1 LESTVYKKTAT
12 KENSEGEFLVYKCDA
27 NECIQYKSNY
37 YLHAFDD
44 TNKKLYK
51 CATDKCEI
59 SSTFAVGYYLTGP
72 SSTELLTCTTADN
85 ASSCSKVG
93 NISSGC
99 YKSGDS
105 TYKLINCSGSPL
117 TCEGI
122 DEPVGF
128 YIDASNNKNIYTCD
142 TNSCTSAVP
151 LKGIYINAGATDSV
165 INCGSEKCQEDSVT
179 ATACSKAGDLI
190 KSGNDIKLCISD
202 KADEAKKINPPAADT
217 YMTFESGTTFPGAP
231 SSKNFNIKLS
241 REGAVYLLEEAK
253 ISTCEATDAIDDRVC
268 LNGHTNTQHCITSEN
283 KLLKISG
290 SNCEAA
296 VRTAGNVFIGDD
308 YTSVT
313 FAEASDTAKYGYSCD
328 ASSVCE
334 IIKGY
339 IIDDNN
345 IIKCSGW
352 IGDPCIATAK
362 GTDETCS
369 TSTKDGVLLSN
380 GTKVCFGTNE
390 YTLTDIATILAFHL
404 NDFNSN
410 YGMNKDDV
418 VIVSASEDKVIVT
431 TIESGK

>member
-1 LESTVYKKTAT
+1 MNTDVYKSNAASGDSDQKY
-12 KENSEGEFLVYKCDA
+12 LVYKCDA

-37 YLHAFDD
+37 YLHAFDED
-44 TNKKLYK
+44 NIKLYK

-72 SSTELLTCTTADN
+72 SSNELLTCTTEN
-85 ASSCSKVG
+85 TASSCSKVG
-93 NISSGC
+93 SISSGC

-117 TCEGI
+117 TCEGMAQ
-122 DEPVGF
+122 PVGF
-128 YIDASNNKNIYTCD
+128 YIDALNTKNIYTCD

-165 INCGSEKCQEDSVT
+165 INCGSEKCQEASVT

-190 KSGNDIKLCISD
+190 KSGSDIKLCISD

-231 SSKNFNIKLS
+231 STKNFNIKLGT
-241 REGAVYLLEEAK
+241 EGAVYLLEEAK
-253 ISTCEATDAIDDRVC
+253 ISTCEATDTRDSACITDHK
-268 LNGHTNTQHCITSEN
+268 NGQYCITSAN
-283 KLLKISG
+283 KLLKTSD
-290 SNCEAA
+290 STCEAA
-296 VRTAGNVFIGDD
+296 VRTAGNVFLGND

-313 FAEASDTAKYGYSCD
+313 PSTTVSAKYGYSCD
-328 ASSVCE
+328 GSSVCE

-339 IIDDNN
+339 IIDDNI

-362 GTDETCS
+362 ATDDTCTS
-369 TSTKDGVLLSN
+369 STKDGVLLSK
-380 GTKVCFGTNE
+380 GEKICFGTKE
-390 YTLTDIATILAFHL
+390 YALKDKATILAFHL

-418 VIVSASEDKVIVT
+418 VIVSASKAKVIVT